1 MKSLIQVCLV
11 LLLAVSYVTNID
23 AQENE
28 MKPGDIAWTSAKSA
42 YHKVMAGTFHPAE
55 EGDLEPLKKQHNV
68 LAWQASNWLSY
79 PIPKN
84 LRTKEMKKN
93 LKMLKFE
100 SNEISK
106 LVMKG
111 ASDEQLTKAMFELHD
126 IFHAIVGLCNHEE
139 VHM

>member
-1 MKSLIQVCLV
+1 MKSLIQICLV
-11 LLLAVSYVTNID
+11 FFFAITFMPNIN
-23 AQENE
+23 AQQDE
-28 MKPGDIAWTSAKSA
+28 MKPGDIAWANAKSA

-68 LAWQASNWLSY
+68 LAWQASNWLAY
-79 PIPKN
+79 PIPKE

-93 LKMLKFE
+93 LKMLKVE

-111 ASDEQLTKAMFELHD
+111 ASDEQLTKAMFGLHD
-126 IFHAIVGLCNHEE
+126 IFHTIVGLCNHEE